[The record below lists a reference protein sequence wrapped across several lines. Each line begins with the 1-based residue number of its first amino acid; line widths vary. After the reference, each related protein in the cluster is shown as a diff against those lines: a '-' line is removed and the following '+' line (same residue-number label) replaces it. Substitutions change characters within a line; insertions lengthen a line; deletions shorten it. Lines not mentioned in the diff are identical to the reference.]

1 MLKNISRN
9 YKSSSI
15 DVTFKWENISKEK
28 LYTALGENNLRGE
41 ILSFESTAFEKNS
54 SGVEKAELPLNKI
67 FKTLTLCSCK
77 AVNKFRKKKTKKKK
91 PWEDQEL
98 ADLKKTVTHM
108 ARKLKRQPYNQALRH
123 NFLKHCN

>member
-1 MLKNISRN
+1 MQNISRN

-54 SGVEKAELPLNKI
+54 SGLEKAELPLNKI

-77 AVNKFRKKKTKKKK
+77 AAKKFRKKKTKKKK

-108 ARKLKRQPYNQALRH
+108 ARTLKRQPYKSS
-123 NFLKHCN
+123 FKT

>member
-54 SGVEKAELPLNKI
+54 SGLEKAELQLNKI

-77 AVNKFRKKKTKKKK
+77 AG
-91 PWEDQEL
+91 
-98 ADLKKTVTHM
+98 
-108 ARKLKRQPYNQALRH
+108 
-123 NFLKHCN
+123 

>member
-1 MLKNISRN
+1 MQNISRN

-28 LYTALGENNLRGE
+28 LYTALGEINLRGE

-54 SGVEKAELPLNKI
+54 SGVEKTELQLNKI

-77 AVNKFRKKKTKKKK
+77 AV
-91 PWEDQEL
+91 
-98 ADLKKTVTHM
+98 
-108 ARKLKRQPYNQALRH
+108 
-123 NFLKHCN
+123 

>member
-1 MLKNISRN
+1 MQNISRN

-54 SGVEKAELPLNKI
+54 SGVEKAELQLNKI
-67 FKTLTLCSCK
+67 FKTLILCSCIIFSKKENKKEK
-77 AVNKFRKKKTKKKK
+77 AMGRSRISRFKKNCN
-91 PWEDQEL
+91 
-98 ADLKKTVTHM
+98 
-108 ARKLKRQPYNQALRH
+108 PYG
-123 NFLKHCN
+123 